1 MMKTILLIVGLLSVS
16 MCNPYRR
23 GGGSSSIGGGG
34 SYGGRPG
41 SYGGRP
47 GSYSNDQVTKRWGV
61 SEK

>member
-41 SYGGRP
+41 SY
-47 GSYSNDQVTKRWGV
+47 SNDQVTKRWGV